1 MNEIFKVSSQSS
13 NEVGAIKDA
22 KWKVSTKKSG
32 VLDVS
37 DQLDFHMSTSAKYLL
52 IFAFLASRNPTT
64 HDTSLFDSIGGSDTQ
79 KRKRK

>member
-22 KWKVSTKKSG
+22 KWKVSTKKPG
-32 VLDVS
+32 VLDVGN
-37 DQLDFHMSTSAKYLL
+37 QLDFHMSTSDNYLL

-64 HDTSLFDSIGGSDTQ
+64 LDASLVDSIGGSDTQ